1 LNKKYVGGY
10 AARHNYEPA
19 DGDSGDRGSLSS
31 NDSQNSGPMLWARN
45 LDSLLADSNG
55 VNLFRQHLK
64 LEEESSQGQQ
74 CCSKVLEFWFAC
86 QGLYGHTDQ
95 KADKLRSIIYK

>member
-1 LNKKYVGGY
+1 
-10 AARHNYEPA
+10 
-19 DGDSGDRGSLSS
+19 
-31 NDSQNSGPMLWARN
+31 MLWARN

-64 LEEESSQGQQ
+64 LEEESGQGQK
-74 CCSKVLEFWFAC
+74 CCSKVLEFWLAC
-86 QGLYGHTDQ
+86 QGLFGHTDQ

>member
-1 LNKKYVGGY
+1 LLLYFLVGCD
-10 AARHNYEPA
+10 ALHEFEPA
-19 DGDSGDRGSLSS
+19 NGDSGDRGSLSP
-31 NDSQNSGPMLWARN
+31 NDDQNSGPMLWARN
-45 LDSLLADSNG
+45 LNSLLADPNG

-64 LEEESSQGQQ
+64 LEEESGQGRQ
-74 CCSKVLEFWFAC
+74 CSKVLEFWLAC

>member
-1 LNKKYVGGY
+1 
-10 AARHNYEPA
+10 
-19 DGDSGDRGSLSS
+19 
-31 NDSQNSGPMLWARN
+31 MLWARN
-45 LDSLLADSNG
+45 LDSLLADPEG

-64 LEEESSQGQQ
+64 LEEAAQGQQ
-74 CCSKVLEFWFAC
+74 CSKALEFWLAC

>member
-1 LNKKYVGGY
+1 LLLYFLAGCD
-10 AARHNYEPA
+10 ALHEYEPA
-19 DGDSGDRGSLSS
+19 NGDSGDRGSLSP
-31 NDSQNSGPMLWARN
+31 NDDQNSGPMLWARN
-45 LDSLLADSNG
+45 LNSLLADPNG

-64 LEEESSQGQQ
+64 LEEESGQGRQ
-74 CCSKVLEFWFAC
+74 CSKVLEFWLAC